1 MDPQWT
7 LCPMCWKEENIALTN
22 AKKYKTK
29 LENRLYSPKCKNIC
43 HYWLF
48 KKLLNTPISTE
59 INLDLDDPNIPDML
73 DSFEESIET
82 EEQETNKN
90 PQLLDNV
97 VSCFYKKTK
106 FKNLCLKQYY
116 KHHKLSLTESPS
128 SLL

>member
-1 MDPQWT
+1 
-7 LCPMCWKEENIALTN
+7 
-22 AKKYKTK
+22 
-29 LENRLYSPKCKNIC
+29 
-43 HYWLF
+43 
-48 KKLLNTPISTE
+48 LNTPISTE

-116 KHHKLSLTESPS
+116 KHHKLSLTKSPS